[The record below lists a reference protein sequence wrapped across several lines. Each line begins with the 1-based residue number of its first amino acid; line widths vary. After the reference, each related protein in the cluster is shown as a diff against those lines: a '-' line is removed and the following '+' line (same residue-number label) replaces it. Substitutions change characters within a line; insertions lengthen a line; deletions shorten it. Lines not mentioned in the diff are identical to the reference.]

1 MEADLQP
8 ARMSVKKPRPHEA
21 AMASNAVEVCNIPRL
36 EHEFTE
42 GFYTAAL
49 KNVKALLAELIT

>member
-1 MEADLQP
+1 
-8 ARMSVKKPRPHEA
+8 MSVKKPRAHEA

-49 KNVKALLAELIT
+49 KNAKALLAELIT